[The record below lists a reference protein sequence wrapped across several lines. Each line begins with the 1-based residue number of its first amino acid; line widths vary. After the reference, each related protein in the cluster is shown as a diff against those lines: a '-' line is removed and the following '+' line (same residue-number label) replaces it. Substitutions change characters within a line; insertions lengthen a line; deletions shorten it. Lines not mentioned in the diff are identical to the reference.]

1 MNLLGGEEG
10 EFCHHNIDVNTIS
23 MTDGYHES
31 LLYAYHFNINVR
43 HHFIDNCQIYIVIY
57 ISITIFNISAPITM
71 IAYRLTYRYHVV
83 CANRYHSFF
92 KNNVSHLSSHNTS
105 LCFPVNHG
113 IVGSASLKNATFGYQ
128 VSAHYLMLT
137 CYHEIEDDIQPC
149 SRFMEV
155 S

>member
-1 MNLLGGEEG
+1 
-10 EFCHHNIDVNTIS
+10 

-113 IVGSASLKNATFGYQ
+113 IVGSASLKNVTFGYQ
-128 VSAHYLMLT
+128 VSAHCPLPHAIMKSKTIYNHAVASWR
-137 CYHEIEDDIQPC
+137 YHSLISLVQ
-149 SRFMEV
+149 SRSKVKNNIIMR
-155 S
+155 